1 METETTKGNEPTV
14 MKSIVKGTLNAVYNN
29 GELLKQYILCLVRR
43 TVTNAQVDEAIDQF
57 HLENELDN
65 ARYIYDDIDTKIS
78 SFESKVKEYSGYGIF
93 EEHDK
98 TCKLDEYIEK
108 ASDSLDKASALADD
122 IIKQGSGVSKRNQ
135 LSNLKS
141 YLRDSVV
148 NLRNAVGFIIAKVE
162 GCSYE
167 DLIKHFYK
175 QRDYESVNKVNAIK
189 TDYNYSLTSGLYWH
203 TA

>member
-1 METETTKGNEPTV
+1 M
-14 MKSIVKGTLNAVYNN
+14 
-29 GELLKQYILCLVRR
+29 KQYIVCLVRR
-43 TVTNAQVDEAIDQF
+43 TVTNAQVDEAIDKF

-65 ARYIYDDIDTKIS
+65 ACYIYDDIDTKIS

-93 EEHDK
+93 EGHDK
-98 TCKLDEYIEK
+98 SCKLDDYIEK
-108 ASDSLDKASALADD
+108 ASDSLDKAYALADD

-167 DLIKHFYK
+167 DLIKYFYK
-175 QRDYESVNKVNAIK
+175 QRDYESVNKANAIK
-189 TDYNYSLTSGLYWH
+189 TDYNYSLTSGQYWH

>member
-14 MKSIVKGTLNAVYNN
+14 MKSIVKGTLNAVYN
-29 GELLKQYILCLVRR
+29 GEPLKQYIVCLVRR
-43 TVTNAQVDEAIDQF
+43 TVTNAQVDEAIDKF

-65 ARYIYDDIDTKIS
+65 AHYIYDDIDTKIS
-78 SFESKVKEYSGYGIF
+78 SFESKVKEYSEYGIF

-98 TCKLDEYIEK
+98 TCKLDDYIK
-108 ASDSLDKASALADD
+108 KASALADD

>member
-43 TVTNAQVDEAIDQF
+43 TVTNAQVDEAIDKF
-57 HLENELDN
+57 HLENELDK
-65 ARYIYDDIDTKIS
+65 ARYIYYDIDTKIS

-93 EEHDK
+93 ERHDK
-98 TCKLDEYIEK
+98 TCKLDDYIKK

-148 NLRNAVGFIIAKVE
+148 NLLLLG
-162 GCSYE
+162 
-167 DLIKHFYK
+167 L
-175 QRDYESVNKVNAIK
+175 
-189 TDYNYSLTSGLYWH
+189 SLQK
-203 TA
+203 

>member
-1 METETTKGNEPTV
+1 MTK
-14 MKSIVKGTLNAVYNN
+14 AVSLMN
-29 GELLKQYILCLVRR
+29 IL
-43 TVTNAQVDEAIDQF
+43 
-57 HLENELDN
+57 
-65 ARYIYDDIDTKIS
+65 S
-78 SFESKVKEYSGYGIF
+78 
-93 EEHDK
+93 
-98 TCKLDEYIEK
+98 
-108 ASDSLDKASALADD
+108 SDSLDKAYALADD

-141 YLRDSVV
+141 YLRDSAV

-175 QRDYESVNKVNAIK
+175 QRDYESVNKANAIK

>member
-14 MKSIVKGTLNAVYNN
+14 MKSIWKETLNAVCN
-29 GELLKQYILCLVRR
+29 GEQLLKQYILCLVRR
-43 TVTNAQVDEAIDQF
+43 TVTNAQVDEAIDKF

-65 ARYIYDDIDTKIS
+65 ACYIYDDIDTKIS

-98 TCKLDEYIEK
+98 TCKLDDYIKK
-108 ASDSLDKASALADD
+108 ASGSLDKASALADD

-141 YLRDSVV
+141 YL
-148 NLRNAVGFIIAKVE
+148 LRAT
-162 GCSYE
+162 C
-167 DLIKHFYK
+167 
-175 QRDYESVNKVNAIK
+175 AILLS
-189 TDYNYSLTSGLYWH
+189 TFVMLLGLSLQK
-203 TA
+203 

>member
-14 MKSIVKGTLNAVYNN
+14 MKSIWKETLNAVCN
-29 GELLKQYILCLVRR
+29 GEQLLKQYILCLVRR
-43 TVTNAQVDEAIDQF
+43 TVTNAQIDEAIDKF

-93 EEHDK
+93 EGHDK
-98 TCKLDEYIEK
+98 SCKLDDYIKK
-108 ASDSLDKASALADD
+108 ASDSLDKAYALADD

-162 GCSYE
+162 FSYE
-167 DLIKHFYK
+167 DLIKYFYK
-175 QRDYESVNKVNAIK
+175 QRDYESVNKANAIK

>member
-14 MKSIVKGTLNAVYNN
+14 MKSIVKGTLDAVYN
-29 GELLKQYILCLVRR
+29 GEPLKQYILCLVRR

-65 ARYIYDDIDTKIS
+65 ARCIYYDIDTKIS

-98 TCKLDEYIEK
+98 TCKLDDYIKK
-108 ASDSLDKASALADD
+108 ASGSLDKASALADD

-175 QRDYESVNKVNAIK
+175 QRDYESVDKTNAIK
-189 TDYNYSLTSGLYWH
+189 TD
-203 TA
+203 

>member
-14 MKSIVKGTLNAVYNN
+14 MKSIVKGTLNAVYN
-29 GELLKQYILCLVRR
+29 GEPLKQYIVCLVRR
-43 TVTNAQVDEAIDQF
+43 TVTNAQVDEAIDKF

-65 ARYIYDDIDTKIS
+65 ACYIYDDIDTKIS
-78 SFESKVKEYSGYGIF
+78 SFESK

-98 TCKLDEYIEK
+98 TCKLDDYIKK
-108 ASDSLDKASALADD
+108 ASGSLDKASALADD

-167 DLIKHFYK
+167 DLIKYFYK
-175 QRDYESVNKVNAIK
+175 QRDYESVNKANAIK

>member
-14 MKSIVKGTLNAVYNN
+14 MKSIVKGTLNAVYN
-29 GELLKQYILCLVRR
+29 GEPLKQYIVCLVRR
-43 TVTNAQVDEAIDQF
+43 TVTNAQVDEAIDKF

-93 EEHDK
+93 EGHDK
-98 TCKLDEYIEK
+98 SCKLDDYIKK
-108 ASDSLDKASALADD
+108 ASDSLDKAYALADD

-162 GCSYE
+162 FSYE
-167 DLIKHFYK
+167 DLIKYFYK
-175 QRDYESVNKVNAIK
+175 QRDYESVNKANAIK

>member
-14 MKSIVKGTLNAVYNN
+14 MKSIVKGTLNAVYN
-29 GELLKQYILCLVRR
+29 GEPLKQYIVCLVRR
-43 TVTNAQVDEAIDQF
+43 TVTNAQVDEAIDKF

-93 EEHDK
+93 EGHDK
-98 TCKLDEYIEK
+98 SCKLDDYIEK
-108 ASDSLDKASALADD
+108 ASDSLDKAYALADD

-141 YLRDSVV
+141 YLRDSAV

-175 QRDYESVNKVNAIK
+175 QRDYESVDKTNAIK
-189 TDYNYSLTSGLYWH
+189 TDYNYSLTSGLYRH